1 MILGRCTALP
11 PGQPPGLRKLRPG
24 ARPIHVREAALY
36 TSRVSEGA
44 DSVGQVRRET
54 LRKAEARRIALA
66 AQGFGVPKLERPV
79 TMRDVQA
86 VTNRLG
92 QFQIDSINVVARA
105 QFMPL
110 FSRLGPYDST
120 LLERAAYQPPRRL
133 FEYWGHAASLM
144 DVSLQPLLRFRMQP
158 GFRDVWA
165 GVERVAQENADLIPF
180 VRDEV
185 AARGPISARDL
196 EVAEQRDRSNWGW
209 NWSRVKTILEWLFY
223 VGEVTSA
230 YRNAQFERVYD
241 LPERV
246 IPRSV
251 LAMPTPTPQDSVL
264 GLIRRAARSLGIAS
278 ESSLR
283 DYFRTRLNMT
293 RQAIATL
300 VESGEL
306 IPVTVEGSGSQRWYL
321 WHKGRVPRRIA
332 ARALL
337 SPFDSMI
344 FERARLERLFDFSY
358 RIEIYVPAPKR
369 IHGYYV
375 YPFLLDEDFVARVD
389 LKADRTRG
397 TLRVNAA
404 WIEPGH
410 DPFDVATEL
419 ASELKLM
426 AEWLGLQS
434 VEILPRGDLAL
445 ALAAA

>member
-1 MILGRCTALP
+1 
-11 PGQPPGLRKLRPG
+11 
-24 ARPIHVREAALY
+24 
-36 TSRVSEGA
+36 
-44 DSVGQVRRET
+44 
-54 LRKAEARRIALA
+54 
-66 AQGFGVPKLERPV
+66 
-79 TMRDVQA
+79 
-86 VTNRLG
+86 
-92 QFQIDSINVVARA
+92 
-105 QFMPL
+105 
-110 FSRLGPYDST
+110 
-120 LLERAAYQPPRRL
+120 
-133 FEYWGHAASLM
+133 
-144 DVSLQPLLRFRMQP
+144 LLRFRMQP
-158 GFRDVWA
+158 GFRDIWA

-180 VRDEV
+180 IRNEV
-185 AARGPISARDL
+185 GSRGPISARDL

-251 LAMPTPTPQDSVL
+251 LALPTPTPQDSVI
-264 GLIRRAARSLGIAS
+264 GLIRRAAGSLGIAS

-283 DYFRTRLNMT
+283 DYFRTRLDMT

-306 IPVTVEGSGSQRWYL
+306 IPVTVEGSGNQRWYL
-321 WHKGRVPRRIA
+321 WHKARVPRRIA
-332 ARALL
+332 AHALL

-344 FERARLERLFDFSY
+344 FERARLERLFDFNY

-375 YPFLLDEDFVARVD
+375 YPFLLDEGFVARVD

-404 WIEPGH
+404 WLEPGH

-426 AEWLGLQS
+426 AEWLGLEA
-434 VEILPRGDLAL
+434 VEVLPRGDLAP
-445 ALAAA
+445 ALATA